1 MKQIRKT
8 LCVACL
14 VVSLIAGSMPAGQAF
29 AEPVQTDSAEIA
41 EETAGGFDETE
52 ETETECLEIEETE
65 TVTMETELSSQQESV
80 LAADE
85 LETETGLSEEEPAP
99 ESVLP
104 SEEAAPDSAS
114 PAAIAPEN
122 DPPEAEILRVPTGGF
137 LDVQNSDAE
146 YYDAVYW
153 AAENDIIPGTD
164 DGYFGVN
171 DLCTRQQF
179 MVYLWKLAGNPA
191 PQKKDNPFTDVST
204 TDSYYQA
211 ALWAAEQGI
220 INSGDGIFGVG
231 QPCKR
236 AEVAAFFWK
245 LAGCPLTQTTKNPF
259 SDVSKKNEYYNA
271 VLWAAENNMAGGCTG
286 SSFRPQDY
294 CLKQDIAIALYGYS
308 KSDPDTFYLP
318 EMPQPSAQ
326 QNLMGVLVSWN
337 PIAGA
342 EDYRIYR
349 KTESGS
355 WQRIGDT
362 LETAYL
368 DRTPEENTTYYYTV
382 RCVSADGRR
391 FKSYYFSPGA
401 RITTA
406 KTIIRM
412 DQAPGPERLNALFA
426 EAEEAYRSAQE
437 ELERCRQAYELA
449 LAELTQAQQEY
460 EAAQT
465 AVEEAEAAVQ
475 AAQAALQAAQE
486 KADAAAEALEN
497 AQTELQHAEL
507 TIQALS
513 EAMDSYV
520 PATGLRFAK
529 KSFTLPTGESTK
541 LPLILEPENA
551 CEYDVIWLSSDESIA
566 TVDDYGVVTALTCG
580 EVQITAALSDGT
592 QATCSLQTRYND
604 VTNSSLYYYDAVYW
618 ASEKNITKGY
628 GNVYFGPDDPCTREQ
643 MVVFLWRLAGQPAP
657 ATQNNPFSDVK
668 KGAYYYNA
676 VLWAVDQGIT
686 NGYDNGTFGVG
697 KSCLREHLAT
707 FLWRMAGNPLPKTTG
722 NSFSDVKKTDYYYN
736 AVLWAAE
743 NGITK
748 GYSNGS
754 FGPGNNCLRQHT
766 VTFLYRYSNCDPDTF
781 YLSAMPKVSAEK
793 RTYDVKITW
802 TGVPGAE
809 LYRIYRKT
817 ASGSWGRIADSKNT
831 QYVDQTAAPKT
842 TYYYTVRCIS
852 ADGSRF
858 KSGFE
863 SPGAKVTTPVVFPH
877 TGDDLRQ
884 LLVENANSYVGTKG
898 QSAKHKHILDVFNQ
912 VQPDGAPM
920 YLYSPWCAAFTS
932 AMSIEVFGSTI
943 ADKYFPL
950 SYNCGTVIRK
960 AVVKDIWV
968 EKDSYTPKPG
978 DWIIYDWD
986 DSGSGEDITGADH
999 VGIIKSVSGGTITVI
1014 EGNMTNSCDTRT
1026 ISVNGRYIRGYVT
1039 PNYDEIMKHL

>member
-1 MKQIRKT
+1 
-8 LCVACL
+8 
-14 VVSLIAGSMPAGQAF
+14 
-29 AEPVQTDSAEIA
+29 
-41 EETAGGFDETE
+41 
-52 ETETECLEIEETE
+52 
-65 TVTMETELSSQQESV
+65 
-80 LAADE
+80 
-85 LETETGLSEEEPAP
+85 
-99 ESVLP
+99 
-104 SEEAAPDSAS
+104 
-114 PAAIAPEN
+114 
-122 DPPEAEILRVPTGGF
+122 
-137 LDVQNSDAE
+137 
-146 YYDAVYW
+146 
-153 AAENDIIPGTD
+153 
-164 DGYFGVN
+164 
-171 DLCTRQQF
+171 
-179 MVYLWKLAGNPA
+179 
-191 PQKKDNPFTDVST
+191 
-204 TDSYYQA
+204 
-211 ALWAAEQGI
+211 
-220 INSGDGIFGVG
+220 
-231 QPCKR
+231 
-236 AEVAAFFWK
+236 
-245 LAGCPLTQTTKNPF
+245 
-259 SDVSKKNEYYNA
+259 
-271 VLWAAENNMAGGCTG
+271 
-286 SSFRPQDY
+286 
-294 CLKQDIAIALYGYS
+294 
-308 KSDPDTFYLP
+308 
-318 EMPQPSAQ
+318 
-326 QNLMGVLVSWN
+326 
-337 PIAGA
+337 
-342 EDYRIYR
+342 
-349 KTESGS
+349 
-355 WQRIGDT
+355 
-362 LETAYL
+362 
-368 DRTPEENTTYYYTV
+368 
-382 RCVSADGRR
+382 
-391 FKSYYFSPGA
+391 
-401 RITTA
+401 
-406 KTIIRM
+406 
-412 DQAPGPERLNALFA
+412 
-426 EAEEAYRSAQE
+426 
-437 ELERCRQAYELA
+437 
-449 LAELTQAQQEY
+449 
-460 EAAQT
+460 
-465 AVEEAEAAVQ
+465 
-475 AAQAALQAAQE
+475 
-486 KADAAAEALEN
+486 
-497 AQTELQHAEL
+497 
-507 TIQALS
+507 
-513 EAMDSYV
+513 
-520 PATGLRFAK
+520 
-529 KSFTLPTGESTK
+529 
-541 LPLILEPENA
+541 
-551 CEYDVIWLSSDESIA
+551 
-566 TVDDYGVVTALTCG
+566 
-580 EVQITAALSDGT
+580 
-592 QATCSLQTRYND
+592 
-604 VTNSSLYYYDAVYW
+604 
-618 ASEKNITKGY
+618 
-628 GNVYFGPDDPCTREQ
+628 
-643 MVVFLWRLAGQPAP
+643 
-657 ATQNNPFSDVK
+657 
-668 KGAYYYNA
+668 
-676 VLWAVDQGIT
+676 
-686 NGYDNGTFGVG
+686 
-697 KSCLREHLAT
+697 
-707 FLWRMAGNPLPKTTG
+707 MAGNPLPKTTS

-1014 EGNMTNSCDTRT
+1014 EGNKTNSCDTRT